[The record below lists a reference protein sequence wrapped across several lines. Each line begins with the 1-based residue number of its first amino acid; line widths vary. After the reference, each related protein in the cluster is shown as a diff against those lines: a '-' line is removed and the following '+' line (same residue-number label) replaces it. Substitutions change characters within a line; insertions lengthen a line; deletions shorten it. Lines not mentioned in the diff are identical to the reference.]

1 MTKESQPLENED
13 DSPFARLI
21 ALKDGRSDSGVGTV
35 SMTVQPHHL
44 QSAGNVHGRLTAVLA
59 DTAFFRAVRSLLEPG
74 YRTTTVEMKV
84 NFLAP
89 SNSGEL
95 AATTTVVSSGNRL
108 MVADV
113 EVNDQDQTL
122 IAQGLGTYLIM
133 PQSRK

>member
-1 MTKESQPLENED
+1 
-13 DSPFARLI
+13 
-21 ALKDGRSDSGVGTV
+21 
-35 SMTVQPHHL
+35 MTVQPHHL

-74 YRTTTVEMKV
+74 DRTTTVEMKV

-95 AATTTVVSSGNRL
+95 TATVTVVSSDNRL

-113 EVNDQDQTL
+113 EVSDQDQTL
-122 IAQGLGTYLIM
+122 NAQGLGTHLIM
-133 PQSRK
+133 RQSR

>member
-21 ALKDGRSDSGVGTV
+21 GLKDGRSDSGVGTV

-74 YRTTTVEMKV
+74 DRTTTVEMKV
-84 NFLAP
+84 NFLAL
-89 SNSGEL
+89 S
-95 AATTTVVSSGNRL
+95 
-108 MVADV
+108 
-113 EVNDQDQTL
+113 
-122 IAQGLGTYLIM
+122 
-133 PQSRK
+133 K

>member
-21 ALKDGRSDSGVGTV
+21 GLKDGRSDSGVGTV

-74 YRTTTVEMKV
+74 DQTTTVEMKV
-84 NFLAP
+84 NFLAL
-89 SNSGEL
+89 S
-95 AATTTVVSSGNRL
+95 
-108 MVADV
+108 
-113 EVNDQDQTL
+113 
-122 IAQGLGTYLIM
+122 
-133 PQSRK
+133 K

>member
-21 ALKDGRSDSGVGTV
+21 GLKDGRSDSGVGTV
-35 SMTVQPHHL
+35 SMTVRPHHL
-44 QSAGNVHGRLTAVLA
+44 QSAGNVHGGLIAVLA

-74 YRTTTVEMKV
+74 DRTTTVEMKV

-89 SNSGEL
+89 SSSGEL
-95 AATTTVVSSGNRL
+95 TATATIVSSGNRL
-108 MVADV
+108 VVAEV
-113 EVNDQDQTL
+113 EVTDQDQTL

-133 PQSRK
+133 RQSR